1 MPYEARDNTG
11 NLFKNEK
18 KGNNEKAPDYK
29 GDATIDGVSYWVSA
43 WIKTSPKTGQK
54 FMSLSYEPKESQG
67 GGKPSSRSAPS
78 QRHNDE
84 VPF

>member
-11 NLFKNEK
+11 NLFRNEK

-29 GDATIDGVSYWVSA
+29 GEAMINGVSYWVSA
-43 WIKTSPKTGQK
+43 WIKTSQKTGQK

-67 GGKPSSRSAPS
+67 GGGFASKKS
-78 QRHNDE
+78 DDG